1 MAGETQ
7 SARGN
12 TLLVLAHFCPKCSE
26 DVHHAEK
33 GMALDLGAGT
43 HLELI
48 DEDEGNLSLQVIWR
62 KVCIALLLRTK
73 LSQTASLALLTV
85 IILSS
90 ASSAILLQDIETT
103 VAVIDGRNPLATT
116 CSRPTLLA
124 TNDRGWIEHVTN
136 GERLWVVRLGQ
147 PDTKRV
153 RRQTAQIGKALIRPQ
168 ACSED
173 LAPKRTLS
181 WMSNQLEFQ
190 PGSMSARSDQ
200 SSLGSCKH
208 SGASPS
214 LALVVASHHG
224 ELRLR

>member
-1 MAGETQ
+1 MASRSG
-7 SARGN
+7 SGS
-12 TLLVLAHFCPKCSE
+12 PP
-26 DVHHAEK
+26 
-33 GMALDLGAGT
+33 GADGRRR
-43 HLELI
+43 
-48 DEDEGNLSLQVIWR
+48 GNLSLQATWG
-62 KVCIALLLRTK
+62 KVRIALLLRTK
-73 LSQTASLALLTV
+73 LSQTTSLALLSV

-90 ASSAILLQDIETT
+90 ASSARLLRDIETT
-103 VAVIDGRNPLATT
+103 VAVIEGRNLLATT

-124 TNDRGWIEHVTN
+124 INDRGWIELVTD
-136 GERLWVVRLGQ
+136 GERLRVVMLDQ

-153 RRQTAQIGKALIRPQ
+153 RRQTAQVGRALIRPQ
-168 ACSED
+168 AFSED
-173 LAPKRTLS
+173 SVPKRTLS
-181 WMSNQLEFQ
+181 WVSNKLDLQ